1 MLPELIDGHCKAKIS
16 KFVHSLQMKHVRR
29 FYIPVH
35 EASLMDFC
43 VSFDE
48 LSHDFDG
55 FVVGQG
61 FSLSKD
67 VVEIPF
73 AQFRDDV
80 GVVFGG
86 VHVVEVQHVF
96 GLTQLFQGGDLEL
109 EQHLVDGV
117 FEFVHLYDFDGD
129 GLLSGIAGAFVDGG
143 GVSLT
148 DVLADGVGV
157 AFDGF
162 HVIVNV
168 IM

>member
-1 MLPELIDGHCKAKIS
+1 MVENDSEGPYIAGNAVVVVFEGFGRHVDRTADVVIFMLPELIDGHCKAKIS
-16 KFVHSLQMKHVRR
+16 KFIHSLQMKHVRR
-29 FYIPVH
+29 FYISVD

-73 AQFRDDV
+73 AQFRNDV
-80 GVVFGG
+80 GVIFGG
-86 VHVVEVQHVF
+86 VDVVEVQHVF

-109 EQHLVDGV
+109 E
-117 FEFVHLYDFDGD
+117 
-129 GLLSGIAGAFVDGG
+129 
-143 GVSLT
+143 
-148 DVLADGVGV
+148 
-157 AFDGF
+157 
-162 HVIVNV
+162 
-168 IM
+168 